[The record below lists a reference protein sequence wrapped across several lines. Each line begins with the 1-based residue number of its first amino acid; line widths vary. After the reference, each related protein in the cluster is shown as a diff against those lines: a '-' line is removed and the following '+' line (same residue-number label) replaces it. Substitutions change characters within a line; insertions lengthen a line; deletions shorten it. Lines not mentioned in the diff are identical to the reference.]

1 MVRQPRRIR
10 RDVPI
15 EELERLSRLRDEVV
29 NELPEL
35 TSRDQL
41 RKDARDESTF
51 SGELRCAIHESDLTL
66 TEIAK
71 QAGIT
76 PIALDD
82 FLTGERTLRSD
93 VIDRLAT
100 VLGCTLNRTN

>member
-1 MVRQPRRIR
+1 MARQPRRIQR
-10 RDVPI
+10 NVPK
-15 EELERLSRLRDEVV
+15 EELERLRRLRDEVAH
-29 NELPEL
+29 ELPEL
-35 TSRDQL
+35 TYRDQL
-41 RKDARDESTF
+41 RKDAREESTF

-66 TEIAK
+66 TEIAR

-82 FLTGERTLRSD
+82 FLTGERTLRSV

-100 VLGCTLNRTN
+100 VLGCTLNRAD

>member
-10 RDVPI
+10 RDVPV